1 VVVTG
6 EIDAS
11 TAGQLRGEL
20 YGLSR
25 PGTNVVLDFASVT
38 FIDAAGLG
46 VLVSAARQARGADG
60 TVTVVQPQPRVRR
73 ALDVV
78 GLDRLVRCPDMSG
91 FDRDSSVCGP
101 PSPSAA

>member
-46 VLVSAARQARGADG
+46 VLVSAARQARGRTGPSRSCNRSLASVELS
-60 TVTVVQPQPRVRR
+60 T
-73 ALDVV
+73 
-78 GLDRLVRCPDMSG
+78 
-91 FDRDSSVCGP
+91 SSASIGSCDAP
-101 PSPSAA
+101 T